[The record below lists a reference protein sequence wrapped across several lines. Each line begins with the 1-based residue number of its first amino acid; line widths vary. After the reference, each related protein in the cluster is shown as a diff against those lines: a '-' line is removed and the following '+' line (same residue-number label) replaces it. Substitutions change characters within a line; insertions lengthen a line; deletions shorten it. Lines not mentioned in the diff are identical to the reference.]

1 MHFWTVLIA
10 LCFLFVALTEAQFP
24 DPSCRPPACVA
35 KRRRSVESVTGA
47 HAAAK
52 HKKLSHVLQQFHLD
66 VSGELCEPFDFVFGP
81 FPVHSRSVEIAQ
93 Q

>member
-52 HKKLSHVLQQFHLD
+52 HQFHLD
-66 VSGELCEPFDFVFGP
+66 VSGELCEPFDFVFVS
-81 FPVHSRSVEIAQ
+81 FTVHSNSAETAQ
-93 Q
+93 